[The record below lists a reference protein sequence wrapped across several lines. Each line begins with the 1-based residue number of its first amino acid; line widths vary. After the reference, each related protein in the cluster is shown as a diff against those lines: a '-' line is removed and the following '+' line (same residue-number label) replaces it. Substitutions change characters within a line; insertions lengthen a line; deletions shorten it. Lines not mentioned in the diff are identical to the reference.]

1 MAYPEFLA
9 TGWQDNV
16 RAACGGVSIIDVPDA
31 LLALDLYGQETED
44 AIKKLLPTWA
54 TLKATPAHATNF
66 NRASVRHV
74 AAKVCIYLKVKLP
87 ETEKI
92 GADYSYT
99 LQKVDWDKLEADNLA
114 KCYEY
119 LGLIDPAC
127 VEDLTYIDVAQR
139 DPAFFDGLVVE
150 EIE

>member
-1 MAYPEFLA
+1 MAYPEFLT

-16 RAACGGVSIIDVPDA
+16 RAACGGVSAIDVPDA
-31 LLALDLYGQETED
+31 LLALDLYGLETED

-66 NRASVRHV
+66 NRAAIRHL

-99 LQKVDWDKLEADNLA
+99 LQKIDWEKRETENLG
-114 KCYEY
+114 KYYDY
-119 LGLIDPAC
+119 LASIDAN
-127 VEDLTYIDVAQR
+127 VAQTLTTIDVAQR
-139 DPAFFDGLVVE
+139 DPAFFDSIDVE
-150 EIE
+150 EIG